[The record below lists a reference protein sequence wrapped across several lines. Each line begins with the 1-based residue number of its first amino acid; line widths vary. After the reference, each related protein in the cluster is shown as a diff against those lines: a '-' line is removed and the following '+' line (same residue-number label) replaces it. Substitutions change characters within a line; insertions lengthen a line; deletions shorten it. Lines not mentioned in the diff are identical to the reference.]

1 MIENQQVTLARKI
14 FLKFTAQC
22 QVDIN
27 TIQNI
32 KVTASVVRKKGRRLS
47 FEVKENIPDS
57 FKTLSFFYKQRR

>member
-1 MIENQQVTLARKI
+1 MIENQQVKIEKKI